1 MCRTEACVFI
11 LSIYA
16 VYVFA
21 YLFSI
26 ALRKYIWHAALLKK
40 LKSKTTNSS
49 VCCVIFKELI
59 CSFFSSVTEMNI
71 LAIAKFV
78 PRLGW
83 SIESKTLELLK

>member
-1 MCRTEACVFI
+1 MSRTEACVFI

-26 ALRKYIWHAALLKK
+26 ALRKYIWRHAALLNK

-49 VCCVIFKELI
+49 FFCVIFKELI

-78 PRLGW
+78 RRLG
-83 SIESKTLELLK
+83 